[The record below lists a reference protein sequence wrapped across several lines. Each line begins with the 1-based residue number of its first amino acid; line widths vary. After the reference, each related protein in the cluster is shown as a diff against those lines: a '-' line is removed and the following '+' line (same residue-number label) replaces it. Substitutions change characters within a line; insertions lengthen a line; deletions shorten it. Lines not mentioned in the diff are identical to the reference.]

1 MEENKLLFELPRQG
15 DNQVFRELT
24 DKQWKIL
31 QAALEVFT
39 QKGYSAATTSEIAR
53 KAGVAE
59 GTIFR
64 HFKTKKD
71 ILLATMIPIMQN
83 LLGPGAS
90 TSLQELLL
98 QNENLPIEEIL
109 LTILEDRQ
117 KFIQKYFPLLRV
129 IFVEANFHLELR
141 EVLVNE
147 VIMKSQENLLRF
159 LEKRQKS
166 GELRSELDVWVMT
179 RSLVGAVLVYYFSKV
194 FFPKRE
200 KGKDD
205 RTELKA
211 IIRLF
216 LKGVQTTPEDN
227 N

>member
-1 MEENKLLFELPRQG
+1 MEENKLLFDLPRQG
-15 DNQVFRELT
+15 DNQVFQELS

-90 TSLQELLL
+90 TSLEELLV
-98 QNENLPIEEIL
+98 QNENLPLEEIL
-109 LTILEDRQ
+109 LLILEDRQ
-117 KFIQKYFPLLRV
+117 KFIKKYSPLLRV
-129 IFVEANFHLELR
+129 IYVEANFHPELR

-147 VIMKSQENLLRF
+147 VIMKSQEYLLRF

-166 GELRSELDVWVMT
+166 GELRADLDTWVMT
-179 RSLVGAVLVYYFSKV
+179 RSLVGAVLLYYFSKAL
-194 FFPKRE
+194 FPERE

-205 RTELKA
+205 RTELKT
-211 IIRLF
+211 IIHLF
-216 LKGVQTTPEDN
+216 LRGAETTI
-227 N
+227 

>member
-1 MEENKLLFELPRQG
+1 M
-15 DNQVFRELT
+15 T

-31 QAALEVFT
+31 NAALEVFT
-39 QKGYSAATTSEIAR
+39 EKGYSAATTSEIAR

-83 LLGPGAS
+83 MLGPGAS
-90 TSLQELLL
+90 TSLQELLER
-98 QNENLPIEEIL
+98 NGNLPMEEIL
-109 LTILEDRQ
+109 LIILEDRQ
-117 KFIQKYFPLLRV
+117 KFFEKYSPLLRV
-129 IFVEANFHLELR
+129 IYVEANFHPELR

-147 VIMKSQENLLRF
+147 VIIKSQENLLRF
-159 LEKRQKS
+159 LEKRQKA
-166 GELRSELDVWVMT
+166 GDLRSDLDVWVMT

-194 FFPKRE
+194 IFPQRE

-205 RTELKA
+205 RTEFKT
-211 IIRLF
+211 IINLF
-216 LKGVQTTPEDN
+216 LQGAQTTTAGND
-227 N
+227 

>member
-1 MEENKLLFELPRQG
+1 MEENKLLFDFPRQG
-15 DNQVFRELT
+15 DNRVFRELT

-31 QAALEVFT
+31 NAALEVFT
-39 QKGYSAATTSEIAR
+39 EKGYSAATTSEIAR

-83 LLGPGAS
+83 MLGPGAS
-90 TSLQELLL
+90 TSLQELLER
-98 QNENLPIEEIL
+98 NGNLPMEEIL
-109 LTILEDRQ
+109 LIILEDRQ
-117 KFIQKYFPLLRV
+117 KFFEKYSPLLRV
-129 IFVEANFHLELR
+129 IYVEANFHPELR

-147 VIMKSQENLLRF
+147 VIIKSQENLLRF
-159 LEKRQKS
+159 LEKRQKA
-166 GELRSELDVWVMT
+166 GDLRSDLDVWVMT

-194 FFPKRE
+194 IFPQRE

-205 RTELKA
+205 RTEFKT
-211 IIRLF
+211 IINLF
-216 LKGVQTTPEDN
+216 LQGAQTTTAGND
-227 N
+227 

>member
-1 MEENKLLFELPRQG
+1 MEENKLLFDFPRQR
-15 DNQVFRELT
+15 DNRVFRELT

-31 QAALEVFT
+31 NAALEVFT
-39 QKGYSAATTSEIAR
+39 EKGYSAATTSEIAR

-83 LLGPGAS
+83 MLGPGAS
-90 TSLQELLL
+90 TSLQELLER
-98 QNENLPIEEIL
+98 NGNLPMEEIL
-109 LTILEDRQ
+109 LIILEDRQ
-117 KFIQKYFPLLRV
+117 KFFEKYSPLLRV
-129 IFVEANFHLELR
+129 IYVEANFHPELR

-147 VIMKSQENLLRF
+147 VIIKSQENLLRF
-159 LEKRQKS
+159 LEKRQKA
-166 GELRSELDVWVMT
+166 GDLRSDLDVWVMT

-194 FFPKRE
+194 IFPQRE

-205 RTELKA
+205 RTEFKT
-211 IIRLF
+211 IINLF
-216 LKGVQTTPEDN
+216 LQGAQTTTAGND
-227 N
+227 